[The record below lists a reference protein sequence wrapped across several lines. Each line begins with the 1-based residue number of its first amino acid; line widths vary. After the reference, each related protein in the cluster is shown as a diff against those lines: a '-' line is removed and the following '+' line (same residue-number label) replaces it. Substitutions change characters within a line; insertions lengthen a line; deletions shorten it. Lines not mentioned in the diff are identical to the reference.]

1 MAQALEEKL
10 NGRVIALPETREL
23 DLFASLL
30 ERRGAKTLRCPLVSI
45 LDAPDAA
52 PIEAWLRR
60 CIAGELDDLIL
71 LTGEGLRRLLGFAE
85 RAGIR
90 EPFVESLGKL
100 RKITRGP
107 KPARALRD
115 LGLRPDIAASVPT
128 TDGVIADLG
137 VHDLKGRCVGVQ
149 LYGLEPNHKLVDFLA
164 SAGAKP
170 VTVAPYIYADA
181 ADEARVAEL
190 IRQLV
195 AGKVDAIAFTSSPQV
210 KRLLD
215 VAKAISQDQ
224 PLHAALA
231 AITVAAV
238 GPLVADALRQA
249 DIRVDLMPSDS
260 FFLKPLVSE
269 LASALGPA
277 KASTG

>member
-1 MAQALEEKL
+1 MAQPLEEKL
-10 NGRVIALPETREL
+10 NGRLIALPETREL

-60 CIAGELDDLIL
+60 CSAGDFDDLIL

-85 RAGIR
+85 RAGMR
-90 EPFVESLGKL
+90 EEFVASLGKL

-128 TDGVIADLG
+128 TDGIIADLG
-137 VHDLKGRCVGVQ
+137 AHNLKGRCVGVQ
-149 LYGLEPNHKLVDFLA
+149 LYGLEPNQKLIDFLA
-164 SAGAKP
+164 AAGAVP
-170 VTVAPYIYADA
+170 APVAPYIYADA
-181 ADEARVAEL
+181 ANEARVADL
-190 IRQLV
+190 IRQMV
-195 AGKVDAIAFTSSPQV
+195 AGGVDAIAFTSSPQV
-210 KRLLD
+210 QRLLQ
-215 VAKAISQDQ
+215 VAKAVDQ
-224 PLHAALA
+224 EAPLRAALA
-231 AITVAAV
+231 GTTVAAV
-238 GPLVADALRQA
+238 GPLVAETLRQA

-269 LASALGPA
+269 LASVLGPA
-277 KASTG
+277 RT